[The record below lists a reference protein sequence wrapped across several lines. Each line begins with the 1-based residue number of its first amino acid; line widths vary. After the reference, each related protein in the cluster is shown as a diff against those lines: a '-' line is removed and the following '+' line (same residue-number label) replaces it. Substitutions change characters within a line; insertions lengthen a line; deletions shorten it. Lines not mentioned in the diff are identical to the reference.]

1 MGHKGQLYN
10 MSGDLVASPNKVRV
24 RQLSDRLGVLQD
36 ELEGEKQARNDAVE
50 LKLRVLDDK
59 LLRAQI
65 SEEDKLK
72 PLHEQIT
79 KLQEELAA
87 ERLSREVMD
96 ERRSKDI
103 KSVEQS
109 CQLDL
114 TVEKRA
120 RKDLETKIMK
130 QVDETCF
137 ALRLD

>member
-1 MGHKGQLYN
+1 MGTST
-10 MSGDLVASPNKVRV
+10 MSGPIANASPNKLRV
-24 RQLSDRLGVLQD
+24 RQLSDRLGVLQE

-59 LLRAQI
+59 
-65 SEEDKLK
+65 
-72 PLHEQIT
+72 PLHEQIS

-96 ERRSKDI
+96 ERKSKEI
-103 KSVEQS
+103 KAVEQA

-114 TVEKRA
+114 TVEKRG
-120 RKDLETKIMK
+120 RKDLENKIMK

-137 ALRLD
+137 ALRLDLAREKKL

>member
-1 MGHKGQLYN
+1 MGPN
-10 MSGDLVASPNKVRV
+10 AMSGTVANASPNKLRV
-24 RQLSDRLGVLQD
+24 RQLSDRLGVLQE

-114 TVEKRA
+114 TVEKRG
-120 RKDLETKIMK
+120 RKDLESKIMK
-130 QVDETCF
+130 Q
-137 ALRLD
+137 

>member
-1 MGHKGQLYN
+1 MGTTPSQE
-10 MSGDLVASPNKVRV
+10 MSGTLDNASPNKLRV
-24 RQLSDRLGVLQD
+24 KQLSNRLGVLQE

-114 TVEKRA
+114 TVEKRG
-120 RKDLETKIMK
+120 RKDLEN
-130 QVDETCF
+130 
-137 ALRLD
+137 